1 MTENFI
7 QKVELGSVIGNYPSV
22 NYYIEY
28 NYELEDFHMNLI
40 KCNGLKPTG
49 TDRSLFQ
56 HFLMPSEW
64 K

>member
-40 KCNGLKPTG
+40 RCNGLKPTG
-49 TDRSLFQ
+49 TDRSLF
-56 HFLMPSEW
+56 
-64 K
+64 